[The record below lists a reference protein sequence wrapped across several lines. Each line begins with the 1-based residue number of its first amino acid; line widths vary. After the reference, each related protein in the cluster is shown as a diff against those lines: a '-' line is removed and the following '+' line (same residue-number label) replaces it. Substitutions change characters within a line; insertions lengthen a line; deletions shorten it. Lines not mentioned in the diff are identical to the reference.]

1 MHFYVVTVAYKDE
14 YKIPI
19 IDKEMNYW
27 NSDDRFEG
35 CMPSRIENVGNFVE
49 NVLTHGI
56 LVIIIRRKVWFP
68 HFSFIKLFRP
78 FNTCINAH
86 YTEILK
92 KNSYPRSW
100 VEGCKGTN
108 NFEHG
113 QWTWTVFVRLA
124 LSLYKPLV
132 NDSIRIWWTQRRIN

>member
-1 MHFYVVTVAYKDE
+1 MTNEYEWGKCIYNVSIVAYEDE
-14 YKIPI
+14 YEIPI
-19 IDKEMNYW
+19 IDEEMNYW

-35 CMPSRIENVGNFVE
+35 CMPSRIENVGNFVENNNNVE

-92 KNSYPRSW
+92 KTPILE
-100 VEGCKGTN
+100 VE
-108 NFEHG
+108 
-113 QWTWTVFVRLA
+113 
-124 LSLYKPLV
+124 
-132 NDSIRIWWTQRRIN
+132 